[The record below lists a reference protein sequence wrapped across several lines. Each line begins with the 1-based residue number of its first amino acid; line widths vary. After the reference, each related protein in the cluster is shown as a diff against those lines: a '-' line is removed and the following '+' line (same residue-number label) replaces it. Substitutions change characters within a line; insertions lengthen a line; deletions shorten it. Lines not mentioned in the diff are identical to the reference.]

1 MADPSMDEEYL
12 SLKSFDCGASA
23 SYPYNDLD
31 TSGSFSF
38 CAPRRYIPLMKRD
51 IVQTGDPVLRQ
62 KAAEIPKEDFGSAK
76 LAALIADMKKLL
88 AKEKYG
94 VALAAPQV
102 GESLRL
108 FIVAGSVR
116 KRAKKADE
124 EDMPEA
130 GMPEEDQVYINPKL
144 LKVSRTKKDKHEG
157 CLSVRGKWGMV
168 PRAEKAQI
176 KAYDENGKAFT
187 RGASGLLAHIFQHEM
202 DHLEGVLYIDKAKEL
217 YDEREEP
224 DA

>member
-1 MADPSMDEEYL
+1 MA
-12 SLKSFDCGASA
+12 
-23 SYPYNDLD
+23 
-31 TSGSFSF
+31 
-38 CAPRRYIPLMKRD
+38 RD
-51 IVQTGDPVLRQ
+51 IVQTGDAVLRE
-62 KAAEIPKEDFGSAK
+62 KAKAIPKSDFGSAK
-76 LAALIADMKKLL
+76 LAALIKDMKKLL

-102 GESLRL
+102 GEPLRL
-108 FIVAGSVR
+108 FIVAGSAISKR
-116 KRAKKADE
+116 KKLSKKQEE
-124 EDMPEA
+124 EDSESDMPI
-130 GMPEEDQVYINPKL
+130 EDQVYLNPEL

-157 CLSVRGKWGMV
+157 CLSVRGQWGMV
-168 PRAEKAQI
+168 PRAEKATI

-217 YDEREEP
+217 YDERDEA